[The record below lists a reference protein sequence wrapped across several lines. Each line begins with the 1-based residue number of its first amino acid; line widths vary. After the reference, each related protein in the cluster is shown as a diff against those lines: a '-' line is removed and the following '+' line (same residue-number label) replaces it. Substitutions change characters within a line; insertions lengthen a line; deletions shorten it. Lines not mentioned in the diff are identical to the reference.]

1 MAFPNSANYLNTWAH
16 RGHFSLNQH
25 NPLRTCS
32 SLYLRMPFPGH
43 ICNKSTDVGLP
54 AVAASIL
61 GHVVFKVA
69 VSGQQLSSLRALSQG
84 LLVVHHVQSAA
95 SKVTVDKKKV
105 FSVPVM
111 VIFHQAD
118 PSYPPHSASREIGEQ
133 HRAVFPGGRRICD
146 ERLSDLTGFSAY

>member
-16 RGHFSLNQH
+16 GGHFSLNQH
-25 NPLRTCS
+25 NPLQTCCS
-32 SLYLRMPFPGH
+32 SYLRMPFPDH

-61 GHVVFKVA
+61 QCTVFKVA

-84 LLVVHHVQSAA
+84 PLAVYHVQSAA
-95 SKVTVDKKKV
+95 SKVIVEKKKV
-105 FSVPVM
+105 SSVPVM
-111 VIFHQAD
+111 VIFYQAE
-118 PSYPPHSASREIGEQ
+118 PNYPPHTASREIGEQ